1 MDEGCSTVYKLLA
14 LSISFRLESYLNK
27 LSDHA
32 STGDITNWMD
42 PTSGAFNYTGL
53 VENMETKAGMFYGM
67 CHKTATLVLVMKE
80 I

>member
-1 MDEGCSTVYKLLA
+1 
-14 LSISFRLESYLNK
+14 LNK